1 MAAVLCVLFVGV
13 TQLILPGLLDKA
25 IPYAEEKAAE
35 YINGTL
41 TIGSVSR
48 PGGTVFVVRDIMIK
62 DKKQQTV
69 ASKNDAS
76 KTFQRRQ
83 VYLDCSRYDSITGEQ
98 LSENKPLLEFGGKG
112 LDQLNELVKQGLKKG
127 DLVSI
132 EFAVQGTTYKDG
144 QGNTKNFT
152 GIRPYSIERYV
163 PKSQQRQQEQA
174 TMPQAAAPAPE
185 QTQQPQQAQSLV
197 QTSQDGTDGLPF

>member
-1 MAAVLCVLFVGV
+1 MAFVLIGRIIAVD
-13 TQLILPGLLDKA
+13 Q
-25 IPYAEEKAAE
+25 
-35 YINGTL
+35 
-41 TIGSVSR
+41 
-48 PGGTVFVVRDIMIK
+48 
-62 DKKQQTV
+62 QQTV

-127 DLVSI
+127 DIVSI
-132 EFAVQGTTYKDG
+132 KFVVQGDTYKDEH
-144 QGNTKNFT
+144 GNTKNFT
-152 GIRPYSIERYV
+152 GVRPYAIERYV
-163 PKSQQRQQEQA
+163 TRSQQNKQQTSVQ
-174 TMPQAAAPAPE
+174 APAQAQ
-185 QTQQPQQAQSLV
+185 QTQQPTPATSSILQQQQQAQQQQASAPFPPADVPPV

>member
-1 MAAVLCVLFVGV
+1 MAFVLIGRIIAVD
-13 TQLILPGLLDKA
+13 Q
-25 IPYAEEKAAE
+25 
-35 YINGTL
+35 
-41 TIGSVSR
+41 
-48 PGGTVFVVRDIMIK
+48 
-62 DKKQQTV
+62 QQTI
-69 ASKNDAS
+69 ASKTDAT

-98 LSENKPLLEFGGKG
+98 LQENRPLLEFGGKG

-132 EFAVQGTTYKDG
+132 EFVVQGNTYKDA

-163 PKSQQRQQEQA
+163 PRSQQQ
-174 TMPQAAAPAPE
+174 
-185 QTQQPQQAQSLV
+185 QTQQPAPAPAPQPQAQPQQAAPAFQEGNEK
-197 QTSQDGTDGLPF
+197 DLPF

>member
-1 MAAVLCVLFVGV
+1 MAFVLIGRIIAVD
-13 TQLILPGLLDKA
+13 Q
-25 IPYAEEKAAE
+25 
-35 YINGTL
+35 
-41 TIGSVSR
+41 
-48 PGGTVFVVRDIMIK
+48 
-62 DKKQQTV
+62 QQTV

-112 LDQLNELVKQGLKKG
+112 LDQLNELVSQGLKKG

-132 EFAVQGTTYKDG
+132 EFAVQGNTYKDG

-163 PKSQQRQQEQA
+163 PKSKQRQQEQTA
-174 TMPQAAAPAPE
+174 IPQAAAPAP
-185 QTQQPQQAQSLV
+185 QPQASAPASPIV
-197 QTSQDGTDGLPF
+197 TSQDGTDGLPF

>member
-1 MAAVLCVLFVGV
+1 MAFVLIGRIIAVD
-13 TQLILPGLLDKA
+13 Q
-25 IPYAEEKAAE
+25 
-35 YINGTL
+35 
-41 TIGSVSR
+41 
-48 PGGTVFVVRDIMIK
+48 
-62 DKKQQTV
+62 QQTV

-112 LDQLNELVKQGLKKG
+112 LDQLNELVSQGLKKG

-132 EFAVQGTTYKDG
+132 EFAVQGNTYKDG

-163 PKSQQRQQEQA
+163 PKSHQRQQEQTA
-174 TMPQAAAPAPE
+174 IPQAAAPAP
-185 QTQQPQQAQSLV
+185 QPQASAPASPIV
-197 QTSQDGTDGLPF
+197 TSQDGTDGLPF

>member
-1 MAAVLCVLFVGV
+1 MAFVLIGRIIAVD
-13 TQLILPGLLDKA
+13 Q
-25 IPYAEEKAAE
+25 
-35 YINGTL
+35 
-41 TIGSVSR
+41 
-48 PGGTVFVVRDIMIK
+48 
-62 DKKQQTV
+62 QQTI
-69 ASKNDAS
+69 ASKTDAT

-98 LSENKPLLEFGGKG
+98 LQENRPLLEFGGKG

-132 EFAVQGTTYKDG
+132 EFAVQGNTYKDI

-163 PKSQQRQQEQA
+163 PRSQQQ
-174 TMPQAAAPAPE
+174 
-185 QTQQPQQAQSLV
+185 QTQQPAPAPAPQPQAQPQQAAPAFQEGNEK
-197 QTSQDGTDGLPF
+197 DLPF

>member
-1 MAAVLCVLFVGV
+1 MAFNLIGKIIAVD
-13 TQLILPGLLDKA
+13 Q
-25 IPYAEEKAAE
+25 
-35 YINGTL
+35 
-41 TIGSVSR
+41 
-48 PGGTVFVVRDIMIK
+48 
-62 DKKQQTV
+62 QQTV
-69 ASKNDAS
+69 ASKNDAT

-98 LSENKPLLEFGGKG
+98 LSENRPLLEFGGKG

-132 EFAVQGTTYKDG
+132 EFAVQGNTYKDA

-163 PKSQQRQQEQA
+163 PRSQQQ
-174 TMPQAAAPAPE
+174 
-185 QTQQPQQAQSLV
+185 QTQQPAQAPAPQPQAQTQQAAFQEGNE
-197 QTSQDGTDGLPF
+197 DDLPF